1 MHGISTC
8 LCPRG
13 APSEHSAGR
22 REQRELG
29 SDGPSFAATHPGAG
43 CHDGSRGA
51 FSTAESPLSCRGVHR
66 KTPTSRSARTCGS
79 APPAAGSH
87 GEYSVF
93 DRVGHHVARPADDA
107 AARGGFDGAQWKFKR
122 EGFILSFAGPLTDA
136 YDVEPRKLGQ
146 GTYGSVCR
154 AVNKS
159 TKTVRA
165 VKTIS
170 KSKVRNVKRFKQ
182 EVSIMKSL
190 DHPNIMSVSHMCQ
203 SSYGLNQMAPNL
215 RPYLPFCKVTA
226 ASIQLCGETTCPSE
240 SLKDC
245 GNGVSAR

>member
-29 SDGPSFAATHPGAG
+29 SARPGLHASHPGAG
-43 CHDGSRGA
+43 YHDGSAGA
-51 FSTAESPLSCRGVHR
+51 FSTAETPLSCCGGVHP

-79 APPAAGSH
+79 APPTAGSH
-87 GEYSVF
+87 GEYSAF
-93 DRVGHHVARPADDA
+93 DRSGRHLARPTDDA
-107 AARGGFDGAQWKFKR
+107 AVHAGLDGAQWKFKR
-122 EGFILSFAGPLTDA
+122 EGFILSFTGPLTDS

-182 EVSIMKSL
+182 EISIMKSL
-190 DHPNIMSVSHMCQ
+190 DHPNIMSVSQMCQ
-203 SSYGLNQMAPNL
+203 SLYGLNQHDA
-215 RPYLPFCKVTA
+215 
-226 ASIQLCGETTCPSE
+226 
-240 SLKDC
+240 
-245 GNGVSAR
+245 